1 MMTPLRVLIVDDDP
15 ALLQAL
21 PKALRLRMGGV
32 TVETA
37 DSAAAALDR
46 ITTGDYDAIVTD
58 IKMPGMDGL
67 ALLTEIRKHRP
78 DTPTL
83 IITGHGEDELMV
95 RALRGGAY
103 DFIQK
108 PIDRDYFVA
117 ALYRAIRAHV
127 LNRRAKDRQAAL
139 QCCADELERILDQLE
154 CKLRVQV
161 GDGRTMGQGGVLIVD
176 DDPALLQALP
186 ELLRLR
192 MPEVTVE
199 TADSAAA
206 ALDRIAARDYDAIV
220 TDIKMPG
227 MDGLELLAEIRTR
240 WPDTPTLMITG
251 HGEQELVLHA
261 LRGGAYDFV
270 QKPIDRNYFASS
282 LQRAIQV
289 RELSRRAKQGQ
300 WALER
305 HVNDLEAVVEE
316 RAHRLRETKNVIES
330 PLSLL
335 LGSRGQMEKV
345 VQQIKQVADSPLTV
359 LVEGETGTGKE
370 VVARAIHQLSARR
383 SKPFIAVDCGAIPDT
398 LIESELFG
406 HEKGAFTGAHQRKEG
421 QFQLAGGGTL
431 FLDEVVNLPFP
442 TQAKLLRAL
451 QERQVQPLG
460 SKRPVPVE
468 VRFIAASNVPL
479 EREMRASRFRQDL
492 YYRLNEFV
500 ITLPPLRER
509 DDVLQLANSF
519 LAEAS
524 TELDRPCGKITAAA
538 AEVLLRYHWP
548 GNVRELRNVIRR
560 ASLLASGVIEPEH
573 FSLLS
578 IDPSPPVT
586 ARQAEPA
593 SAGSSLREL
602 ADAAAADAE
611 GHAIRLALQATGG
624 NKSEAARLLR
634 TDYKTLHLKMKEYR
648 INAAQFRERVSA
660 SSPA

>member
-1 MMTPLRVLIVDDDP
+1 MT
-15 ALLQAL
+15 
-21 PKALRLRMGGV
+21 
-32 TVETA
+32 
-37 DSAAAALDR
+37 
-46 ITTGDYDAIVTD
+46 
-58 IKMPGMDGL
+58 
-67 ALLTEIRKHRP
+67 
-78 DTPTL
+78 
-83 IITGHGEDELMV
+83 
-95 RALRGGAY
+95 
-103 DFIQK
+103 
-108 PIDRDYFVA
+108 
-117 ALYRAIRAHV
+117 
-127 LNRRAKDRQAAL
+127 
-139 QCCADELERILDQLE
+139 
-154 CKLRVQV
+154 
-161 GDGRTMGQGGVLIVD
+161 QGGVLIVD

-186 ELLRLR
+186 EVLRLR

-199 TADSAAA
+199 TADSAPA
-206 ALDRIAARDYDAIV
+206 ALGRIAARDYDAIV

-227 MDGLELLAEIRTR
+227 MDGLELLAEIRTH

-270 QKPIDRNYFASS
+270 QKPIDRDYFAGS
-282 LQRAIQV
+282 LRRAIQV
-289 RELSRRAKQGQ
+289 RELGRRAKQGQ

-316 RAHRLRETKNVIES
+316 RAHRLRETTEAIES

-335 LGSRGQMEKV
+335 MGSTGQMEKV
-345 VQQIKQVADSPLTV
+345 VQEIKQVADSPLTV

-383 SKPFIAVDCGAIPDT
+383 GKPFIAVDCGAIPDT

-468 VRFIAASNVPL
+468 VRFIAASNVSL
-479 EREMRASRFRQDL
+479 EREMRSSRFRQDL

-509 DDVLQLANSF
+509 DNILQLANSF

-524 TELDRPCGKITAAA
+524 TELDRPCRKISEAAA
-538 AEVLLRYHWP
+538 QVLLRYQWP

-560 ASLLASGVIEPEH
+560 ASLLASDVIEPEH
-573 FSLLS
+573 LSLLAVEQ
-578 IDPSPPVT
+578 SPPVT
-586 ARQAEPA
+586 ERHAEPA
-593 SAGSSLREL
+593 PAGSSLKEL
-602 ADAAAADAE
+602 AGAAAADAE
-611 GHAIRLALQATGG
+611 GQAIRLALQATGG
-624 NKSEAARLLR
+624 NKSEAARFLR
-634 TDYKTLHLKMKEYR
+634 TDYKTLHLKMKQYG
-648 INAAQFRERVSA
+648 INAAQFREPLSA